1 MMNVDLIAVDL
12 DGTLVNNGKMD
23 LADKKAVKRVMDKG
37 IPVIPAT
44 TRLRISTLQMID
56 GLPMTEHPLICNNG
70 ARVLGP
76 GWDDTQSLDEWRCT
90 NLHDDIAEIFT
101 TYADEQRYELSTVF
115 KERVC
120 WVARDGDNLGQH
132 PEDPKIWYS
141 KSNRDALKFGV
152 PINFM
157 MHDERNGKEGLKDIE
172 EFVQSNFPDK
182 IKLDRHH
189 YFDDWRAISVYDS
202 SVSKYSALKLVNDK
216 LNLDIEN
223 VMAIGNDEVDLEMI
237 DKAGIGV
244 AMENSPDYVKEK
256 ADHVAPS
263 CTNNGIEWILNKLI

>member
-1 MMNVDLIAVDL
+1 MNVELIAVDL

-23 LADKKAVKRVMDKG
+23 PKDKKAVLKVMNKG

-44 TRLRISTLQMID
+44 TRLRISTLNMVN
-56 GLPMTEHPLICNNG
+56 GLSMTEHPLICNNG

-76 GWDDTQSLDEWRCT
+76 CWDDTSNLDEWRCT
-90 NLHDDIAEIFT
+90 TLDNELAESFSS
-101 TYADEQRYELSTVF
+101 YADERRYELSTVF

-120 WVARDGDNLGQH
+120 WVAKDRDKLGQH
-132 PEDPKIWYS
+132 PEDSKIWYS
-141 KSNRDALKFGV
+141 ESNIDALKSFGT

-157 MHDERNGKEGLKDIE
+157 MHDESNGKDGLKDVEKFI
-172 EFVQSNFPDK
+172 QSNFPDK

-202 SVSKYSALKLVNDK
+202 SVSKYNALKLVTDRLK
-216 LNLDIEN
+216 IDMKN

-244 AMENSPDYVKEK
+244 AMDNSPEYVKEK
-256 ADHVAPS
+256 ADHIAPS
-263 CTNNGIEWILNKLI
+263 CTDNGIEWILKKLF

>member
-1 MMNVDLIAVDL
+1 MNVELIAVDL
-12 DGTLVNNGKMD
+12 DGTLVNNGKID
-23 LADKKAVKRVMDKG
+23 PKDKKAVQKVIKKG

-44 TRLRISTLQMID
+44 TRLRISTLNMVK
-56 GLPMTEHPLICNNG
+56 GLSMTEHPLICNNG

-76 GWDDTQSLDEWRCT
+76 GWDDTSNMHEWRCT
-90 NLHDDIAEIFT
+90 TLVDELAESFSS
-101 TYADEQRYELSTVF
+101 YADEQKYELSTVF

-120 WVARDGDNLGQH
+120 WVARDGQKLGQH

-141 KSNRDALKFGV
+141 KSNIDALKFGI

-157 MHDERNGKEGLKDIE
+157 MHDNNNSKDGLKDVE
-172 EFVQSNFPDK
+172 EFVKSNFPDK

-202 SVSKYSALKLVNDK
+202 SVSKYNALKLVTDR
-216 LNLDIEN
+216 LNIDMNN

-244 AMENSPDYVKEK
+244 AMENSPEYVKEK
-256 ADHVAPS
+256 ADHIAPS
-263 CTNNGIEWILNKLI
+263 CTDNGIEWILNKLIY

>member
-1 MMNVDLIAVDL
+1 MKVDLIAVDL
-12 DGTLVNNGKMD
+12 DGTLINNGMMD
-23 LADKKAVKRVMDKG
+23 PADKRAVKKVIEKG

-44 TRLRISTLQMID
+44 TRLRISTLEMID
-56 GLPMTEHPLICNNG
+56 DLPMTQYPLICNNG

-76 GWDDTQSLDEWRCT
+76 RWDDKSDLDEWKYID
-90 NLHDDIAEIFT
+90 LDEKIAESFT
-101 TYADEQRYELSTVF
+101 SYADKNRYKLSTVF

-120 WVARDGDNLGQH
+120 WVADDEKELGRH

-141 KSNRDALKFGV
+141 KSNQDALEFGT
-152 PINFM
+152 PMNFM
-157 MHDERNGKEGLKDIE
+157 MHRQGNGVNDLEDIE
-172 EFVQSNFPDK
+172 NFVLTNFENK

-189 YFDDWRAISVYDS
+189 YFDEWRAISVYHS
-202 SVSKYSALKLVNDK
+202 SVSKYNALKLVCEK
-216 LNLDIEN
+216 LNFDMEN

-244 AMENSPDYVKEK
+244 AMENSPEYVKEK

-263 CTNNGIEWILNKLI
+263 CTENGIKWILDKLI